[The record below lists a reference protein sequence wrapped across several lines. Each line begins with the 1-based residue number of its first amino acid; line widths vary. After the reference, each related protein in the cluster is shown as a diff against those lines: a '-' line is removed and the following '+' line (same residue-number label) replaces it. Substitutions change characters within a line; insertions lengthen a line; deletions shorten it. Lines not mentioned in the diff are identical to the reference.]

1 MSVRALVITAPGINC
16 DLELAHAFTE
26 AGALVDTLPLLR
38 LVRHPGLIEGF
49 KLIGLPGGFSYGD
62 DIAAG
67 RVLATLMRKHLYG
80 ALKSAIQRGCPIIA
94 PCNGFQVAVQAG
106 LLPGPQPG
114 LDWPEEPARPNVS
127 LSINAQ
133 ATFRDCWTPMEVP
146 ENSRCIWTREIDF
159 DGALGMLPS
168 AHGEG
173 RFVSSDP
180 MLNQLEESGQVAL
193 RYAEEA
199 NFNGSSRRIAGI
211 CDPSGLVLGLM
222 PHPERFTRWSQHP
235 AWTRLDPRIRAER
248 VPPGLAMFQNAVAHA
263 TTVSV

>member
-1 MSVRALVITAPGINC
+1 MTVRALVVTAPGINC
-16 DLELAHAFTE
+16 DLELAHAFRE

-38 LVRHPGLIEGF
+38 LARHPALVDGF

-67 RVLATLMRKHLYG
+67 RVLATLMRKHLYSPFK
-80 ALKSAIQRGCPIIA
+80 AAIERGCPIIA

-106 LLPGPQPG
+106 LLPGPTSG
-114 LDWPEEPARPNVS
+114 MAWPDEPASPNLS
-127 LSINAQ
+127 LSINLEAS
-133 ATFRDCWTPMEVP
+133 FRDCWTPMEIP
-146 ENSRCIWTREIDF
+146 DNSRCIWTKDIEF
-159 DGALGMLPS
+159 SGPSAMLPC

-173 RFVSSDP
+173 RFVTSDP
-180 MLNQLEESGQVAL
+180 MLNRLEESGQVAL
-193 RYAEEA
+193 CYQEGS

-235 AWTRLDPRIRAER
+235 AWTRLDPKLRTQ
-248 VPPGLAMFQNAVAHA
+248 VPPGLAMFKNAVEHA
-263 TTVSV
+263 SAVTV

>member
-16 DLELAHAFTE
+16 DLELAQAFTE

-80 ALKSAIQRGCPIIA
+80 ALKCAIQRGCPIIA

-127 LSINAQ
+127 LSINAE

-159 DGALGMLPS
+159 DGPLGMLPS

-193 RYAEEA
+193 RYGEDA

-235 AWTRLDPRIRAER
+235 AWTRLDRRIRAER

-263 TTVSV
+263 ATVSV